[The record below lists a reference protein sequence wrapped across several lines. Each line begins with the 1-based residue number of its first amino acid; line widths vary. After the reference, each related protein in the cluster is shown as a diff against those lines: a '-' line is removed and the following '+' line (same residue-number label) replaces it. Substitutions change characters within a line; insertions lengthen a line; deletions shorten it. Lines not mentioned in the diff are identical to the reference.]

1 MRSILTATVLAIL
14 LVVAAITHAHASECK
29 GLDQAACGT
38 HAACKWWPERVA
50 GQTLTKA
57 GTPAKRSMKAHC
69 HIVARSKTAAASATP
84 APAGTAP
91 AQR

>member
-1 MRSILTATVLAIL
+1 MRPILAATLLSILI
-14 LVVAAITHAHASECK
+14 VAAAVAQAHASECK
-29 GLDQAACGT
+29 GLDQAVCGT
-38 HAACKWWPERVA
+38 HAACTWWPERIA

-57 GTPAKRSMKAHC
+57 GVPAKRSMKAHC
-69 HIVARSKTAAASATP
+69 HIIARTKTAATASA